1 MQDKEIITKWKAGL
15 SKNQLATMY
24 KRQYDQEIKIIRS
37 TVRHRHDGR
46 YISNYEALAYV
57 ERVIYEYIR
66 RKWRY
71 MKSEKGV
78 IEIFIIG
85 IVIILLIILF
95 TAIGMAIKEENDYGI
110 KEGQVIDKDYRSAY
124 TTMIPSGK
132 IIVPQHHPESY
143 KIQIQKEIDST
154 VKTIWVTVDRD
165 TYHKINVGD
174 YYNRMEWYKWQ

>member
-1 MQDKEIITKWKAGL
+1 
-15 SKNQLATMY
+15 
-24 KRQYDQEIKIIRS
+24 
-37 TVRHRHDGR
+37 
-46 YISNYEALAYV
+46 
-57 ERVIYEYIR
+57 
-66 RKWRY
+66 

-95 TAIGMAIKEENDYGI
+95 TAIGMAIKE
-110 KEGQVIDKDYRSAY
+110 GQVIDKDYRSAY
-124 TTMIPSGK
+124 TTMIPCGK

-174 YYNRMEWYKWQ
+174 YYNGVE

>member
-1 MQDKEIITKWKAGL
+1 
-15 SKNQLATMY
+15 
-24 KRQYDQEIKIIRS
+24 
-37 TVRHRHDGR
+37 
-46 YISNYEALAYV
+46 
-57 ERVIYEYIR
+57 
-66 RKWRY
+66 

-132 IIVPQHHPESY
+132 IKSV
-143 KIQIQKEIDST
+143 
-154 VKTIWVTVDRD
+154 WVTIDKD
-165 TYHKINVGD
+165 TYHNINVGD
-174 YYNRMEWYKWQ
+174 YYNRTE